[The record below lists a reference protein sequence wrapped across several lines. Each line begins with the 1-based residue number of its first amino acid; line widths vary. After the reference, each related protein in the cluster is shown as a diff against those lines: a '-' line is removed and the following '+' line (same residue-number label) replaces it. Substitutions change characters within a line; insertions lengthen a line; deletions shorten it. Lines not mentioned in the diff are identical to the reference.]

1 MCQMNTSDKHVR
13 WNSYEYLYE
22 DLDEHKYGYKDEH
35 SDGHLDEKLDHYL
48 EFF

>member
-13 WNSYEYLYE
+13 WNSYDHLYE
-22 DLDEHKYGYKDEH
+22 DLDETLDEHKYGYKDEH
-35 SDGHLDEKLDHYL
+35 SDGHYL